1 MQQLKSLAL
10 LLCVLF
16 MPYQVL
22 AAGSPANAQPLEE
35 VPPPPKIV
43 DGEALEAEPQV
54 TIHKKGKET
63 VEEYSV
69 NGQVYMMKVTPE
81 HGVPYYL
88 HKDDQEGGWV
98 NTGPVQPLAI
108 PKWVIFRF

>member
-1 MQQLKSLAL
+1 MQQLKSFAL
-10 LLCVLF
+10 LLCVLL
-16 MPYQVL
+16 MPYHAL
-22 AAGSPANAQPLEE
+22 AAGAPANAEPLEE

-43 DGEALEAEPQV
+43 DGEALEAEPKV
-54 TIHKKGKET
+54 TIRKKGKET

-88 HKDDQEGGWV
+88 HKEDQNGGWV
-98 NTGPVQPLAI
+98 NTGPVEPLAI